1 VEAARRWEIPLFW
14 VHSRTDKTIPIDLGQ
29 KVYDAKTGAKA
40 ADVIDGFDHNA
51 IYKEMP
57 DAIWSPII
65 EFAKGR

>member
-1 VEAARRWEIPLFW
+1 
-14 VHSRTDKTIPIDLGQ
+14 
-29 KVYDAKTGAKA
+29 
-40 ADVIDGFDHNA
+40 VIDGFDHNA